1 MSEKPAP
8 AAQGPLERSVSSVW
22 KRLAPLSVGAAASS
36 AVIVGASVLLRRAL
50 GPKARVLG
58 WASTVALL
66 PLGLWLLAR
75 SEQERAEEQAAQPK
89 ELARPEDTKQLEK
102 SET

>member
-1 MSEKPAP
+1 VSEKPAP
-8 AAQGPLERSVSSVW
+8 APQGPLERSVSPIW

-36 AVIVGASVLLRRAL
+36 AVIVGASAVLRRAL
-50 GPKARVLG
+50 GPRARVLG

-75 SEQERAEEQAAQPK
+75 TEREPEPEGKAQPG
-89 ELARPEDTKQLEK
+89 ELTPEELKPLVE
-102 SET
+102 S

>member
-1 MSEKPAP
+1 MTEGLVPDSE
-8 AAQGPLERSVSSVW
+8 GPLERSGSSVW

-36 AVIVGASVLLRRAL
+36 AVIVGASAVLRRAL
-50 GPKARVLG
+50 GPRARFLG
-58 WASTVALL
+58 WASTATLL

-75 SEQERAEEQAAQPK
+75 TERERAPEGEAPPG
-89 ELARPEDTKQLEK
+89 ELAPEGSKQLEK